1 MVLTL
6 YIDAIT
12 IVCCVSLIML
22 FFISLFC
29 NPFLRGR
36 RLKKLALANAE
47 IEVDV
52 TDASAT
58 PVSIVIPILEDAPE
72 LATMVETVLQQE
84 YAAPFRVILVAD
96 KGNALVERLSAEHKG
111 DKHLYCTFVPNSS
124 RYMSRKKLT
133 LTIGVKAAE
142 TDWVVIMEPTCVPT
156 SCKWL
161 AAFTQSLTDDKRLV
175 VGYTALDTDAKTS
188 WRMQQFRSGFYT
200 LTRTIKGKP
209 YCHAGG
215 VVAIRKDDFMKR
227 DGFSGNLNL
236 LRGEYDF
243 LVNKF
248 GDEGSVAVALH
259 PDAHT
264 QTKSPTLKE
273 WRTQQLFFW
282 ETRKT
287 LQRGWFVRF
296 LFNLDNIML
305 YLNYIVAAIC
315 LAYGLIEER
324 WFILSL
330 ASANL
335 LLTIVLRILFAHRAI
350 KIFKAGIP
358 AWRVIGFE
366 LMVPWRKM
374 RSYFKYLKAD
384 KYEFTSHKL

>member
-124 RYMSRKKLT
+124 RYMSRRKLAIT
-133 LTIGVKAAE
+133 LGVKAAQTE
-142 TDWVVIMEPTCVPT
+142 WIAITEPTC
-156 SCKWL
+156 
-161 AAFTQSLTDDKRLV
+161 
-175 VGYTALDTDAKTS
+175 
-188 WRMQQFRSGFYT
+188 
-200 LTRTIKGKP
+200 KP
-209 YCHAGG
+209 YHTNWLTAMAYHFNDSVGFVMGYAALSNDTPKFWQFEHAMQAYHRLCA
-215 VVAIRKDDFMKR
+215 VKHQHAWSTNSPNIALRKSMFMEN
-227 DGFSGNLNL
+227 DGFRNNLRFA
-236 LRGEYDF
+236 RGEYDF
-243 LVNKF
+243 LVNEYACKTTTDIAITKEEWLYE
-248 GDEGSVAVALH
+248 DEQS
-259 PDAHT
+259 
-264 QTKSPTLKE
+264 KEE
-273 WRTQQLFFW
+273 WRNLHTNFLAIRSKLHGDVGYRTKMFFYSLLPYISIIISFLGIAGGIIRQQWILLCASVLALLLLIILRTLLAKRVNKLLENPIGTASLFFHEIAYCW
-282 ETRKT
+282 HSISY
-287 LQRGWFVRF
+287 RF
-296 LFNLDNIML
+296 Q
-305 YLNYIVAAIC
+305 Y
-315 LAYGLIEER
+315 
-324 WFILSL
+324 
-330 ASANL
+330 
-335 LLTIVLRILFAHRAI
+335 
-350 KIFKAGIP
+350 
-358 AWRVIGFE
+358 WR
-366 LMVPWRKM
+366 
-374 RSYFKYLKAD
+374 AD
-384 KYEFTSHKL
+384 KVSFSSHKL